1 MCLEIFDFKPRR
13 ENLTGLLFCLDR
25 SLSRSTDHRDRNLH
39 SLFHRFQSS
48 RLDHTVR
55 PTILRLLI
63 FEVKHVKSLR
73 DW

>member
-1 MCLEIFDFKPRR
+1 MLGDLRLQTTQR
-13 ENLTGLLFCLDR
+13 EPHRLLFCLDR

-48 RLDHTVR
+48 RLGHAVR

-63 FEVKHVKSLR
+63 FECKHVRS
-73 DW
+73 